1 MIVYLVQTYLVY
13 DILSLNIHGG
23 FALRRL
29 NRDLQSALDQPYE
42 NIVSVNLL
50 VSKDLYACCFA
61 VLDIRKILLQRHL
74 QLALNL
80 QQNRVYRLSGLIATH
95 ILG

>member
-50 VSKDLYACCFA
+50 VSKDLYA
-61 VLDIRKILLQRHL
+61 
-74 QLALNL
+74 
-80 QQNRVYRLSGLIATH
+80 
-95 ILG
+95 